1 MDRIP
6 EDGVDEPQYGD
17 ADAGDTAG
25 WVDPADGDVDYA
37 ADDPIAAADFAD
49 ELVTT
54 DGVAGDT
61 VWGGGPGAASTPIE
75 DEHDP
80 LDDPDEGVLTEDD
93 AEEEG
98 I

>member
-6 EDGVDEPQYGD
+6 EDGVEDEQYGD
-17 ADAGDTAG
+17 GDAGDTAG

-37 ADDPIAAADFAD
+37 ADDPIAEADFAD

-54 DGVAGDT
+54 DGVAGET
-61 VWGGGPGAASTPIE
+61 VWGGSAGNEASPIE

-80 LDDPDEGVLTEDD
+80 LDDPDEGVLTEADV
-93 AEEEG
+93 EEEG

>member
-6 EDGVDEPQYGD
+6 EDGVEDEQYGD
-17 ADAGDTAG
+17 GDAGDTAG

-37 ADDPIAAADFAD
+37 ADDPIAEADFAD

-54 DGVAGDT
+54 DGVAGET
-61 VWGGGPGAASTPIE
+61 VWGGSAGNEASPIE

-80 LDDPDEGVLTEDD
+80 LDDPDEGVLTEADI
-93 AEEEG
+93 EEEG